1 MPKRTI
7 TVDGHTWDVMPSG
20 FHTIYNLDEFGLVFV
35 RGAGAEREVR
45 VTRYSP
51 HGTRSRQASLAEM
64 PEPQLVDL
72 FRSSQPSE
80 MSPETGYRA

>member
-20 FHTIYNLDEFGLVFV
+20 FTPSTTSTSSGSCSSAARAL
-35 RGAGAEREVR
+35 EREVR